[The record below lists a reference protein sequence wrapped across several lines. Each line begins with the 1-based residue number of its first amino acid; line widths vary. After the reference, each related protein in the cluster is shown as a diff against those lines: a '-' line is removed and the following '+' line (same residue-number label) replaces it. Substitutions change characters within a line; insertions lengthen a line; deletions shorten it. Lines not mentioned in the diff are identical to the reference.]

1 MDRPIAMEPRMKRHL
16 ALLLLLMVAAPPV
29 SAAQDNVR
37 CLRSIGVQPLL
48 RIQFGLG
55 SDSDSS
61 GYVLY
66 QGSPGPI
73 PLKLLKVTELRRVDG
88 GRPSEF
94 ETQWLEVTSPPAS
107 AGRYVYTNQGALID
121 DFRYIRKDGRIFKFV
136 DDADALGLGR
146 CTWAPP

>member
-29 SAAQDNVR
+29 SADQDNVR

-55 SDSDSS
+55 SDSD
-61 GYVLY
+61 
-66 QGSPGPI
+66 
-73 PLKLLKVTELRRVDG
+73 
-88 GRPSEF
+88 RPSEF
-94 ETQWLEVTSPPAS
+94 ETQWLELTGPAS
-107 AGRYVYTNQGALID
+107 AGRYVYTSEGALID

-136 DDADALGLGR
+136 DDADALDVGR
-146 CTWAPP
+146 CTWAPS